1 MLKSVQKFLTVT
13 LLVAAVVFF
22 GYQAFLYNYARALL
36 PQGTAV
42 ATLDVSGLSRPEAGE
57 LLRQH
62 YLTPLIVYYQE
73 ERTEISMDE
82 IGFQLDIEGMLDQA
96 EAAHGEQE
104 FWQGYIEFILKRA
117 IEPVEIALRATH
129 DREALTERL
138 QTIAQ
143 FLDKPA
149 KPPQLLAAADSFQAG
164 EAGYV
169 MNLEAS
175 LPEVEAALYR
185 PDNRE
190 THLIIENQDAPAF
203 NLESL
208 RANLE
213 GQLDAFSGVGS
224 VFIMDLQTGEELGV
238 NADVAMSGLS
248 ILKILIFVEA
258 YRALDGPP
266 DTFTQGLFEDT
277 AIRSS
282 NYAANLLLH
291 VIAGQNNTYEG
302 AAIITESARRLGLVN
317 TFMAIPYTANPVP
330 SRPSTYVTPAN
341 SRPDLIT
348 RPDTAM
354 QTTAEEMGTLLGMIY
369 HCAHGGGALLAVY
382 PNDIT
387 PGECQAIID
396 LMIRN
401 EEGNLIRFGV
411 PEDVPV
417 SHKHGWDFVTHGDAG
432 IVLSPGGDFV
442 IVEYVTQPD
451 SDWLPY
457 EIGFPILREIA
468 RATYNYFNFDNPN
481 LEDPEDRSI
490 REAEAR
496 AAAEAAALDES
507 AAATATAE
515 AETTETATPE
525 TAVEPT
531 VEPTTTPTQ

>member
-1 MLKSVQKFLTVT
+1 MLKAIQKFLTITILIVG
-13 LLVAAVVFF
+13 LLYL
-22 GYQAFLYNYARALL
+22 GYQLFLYNYARHLI

-42 ATLDVSGLSRPEAGE
+42 ANLDISGLSRQEAVE
-57 LLRQH
+57 RLNEH
-62 YLTPLIVYYQE
+62 YQSPLIVYYQD
-73 ERTEISMDE
+73 ERAEINMDE
-82 IGFQLDIEGMLDQA
+82 IGFNVDVEGMLDQA
-96 EAAHGEQE
+96 AAAHGEPE
-104 FWQGYIEFILKRA
+104 FWQGFVEYLLQRSL
-117 IEPVEIALRATH
+117 EPVEIELQATH
-129 DREALTERL
+129 DRDALIQRL

-149 KPPQLLAAADSFQAG
+149 KPPQLLAAAGSYQAG
-164 EAGYV
+164 EAGYI

-175 LPEVEAALYR
+175 LPIVEEALYR

-190 THLIIENQDAPAF
+190 AHLVIENQDAPAF

-213 GQLDAFSGVGS
+213 GQFDAFSGLGA
-224 VFIMDLQTGEELGV
+224 VFIMDLQTGEELGI

-266 DTFTQGLFEDT
+266 DEFTQGLFEDT

-282 NYAANLLLH
+282 NYGANLLLH
-291 VIAGQNNTYEG
+291 VVAGEPNTYEG
-302 AAIITESARRLGLVN
+302 AAIITEEAHRLGLVN
-317 TFMAIPYTANPVP
+317 TFMAIPYDATAVP
-330 SRPSTYVTPAN
+330 NRPSTYVTPAN
-341 SRPDLIT
+341 SRPDLPT
-348 RPDTAM
+348 RPDSAM
-354 QTTAEEMGTLLGMIY
+354 QTTAEDMGTLLGMIY
-369 HCAHGGGALLAVY
+369 HCAKGGGGLLAVY
-382 PNDIT
+382 PGEIT
-387 PGECQAIID
+387 PDECQAIID

-432 IVLSPGGDFV
+432 IVFSPGGDYV
-442 IVEYVTQPD
+442 IVEYVTAPD

-457 EIGFPILREIA
+457 EIGFPILREVA

-481 LEDPEDRSI
+481 LENPEDRSI

-496 AAAEAAALDES
+496 AAAEAAALEES
-507 AAATATAE
+507 AAATATAA
-515 AETTETATPE
+515 AEPAATATPE
-525 TAVEPT
+525 P
-531 VEPTTTPTQ
+531 